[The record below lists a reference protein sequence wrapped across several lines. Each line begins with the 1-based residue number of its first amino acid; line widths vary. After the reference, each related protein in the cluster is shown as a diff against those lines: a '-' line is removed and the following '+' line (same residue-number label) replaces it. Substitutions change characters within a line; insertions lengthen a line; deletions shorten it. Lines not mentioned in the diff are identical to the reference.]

1 MAMGAF
7 ALATLAGTPP
17 AGADTELT
25 VEAGFT
31 GGLYVPGRTVPVRV
45 NITADRLVEGTV
57 RVELG
62 RFDDA
67 IPVAV
72 PVEVPGG
79 SSKEYLV
86 VVPSAAVGD
95 GGRTTVTASLD
106 GDEAQVGRDDI
117 TATGDTDLVGLVPD
131 LVPEPPD
138 PLDLGPGLGDARF
151 HQLSADEL
159 AAPGALDALG
169 TIVTAGD
176 GLSSLSPSG
185 RANVLDWLDRGGRL
199 VLDGAPGDAV
209 GGLPEQW
216 QPEPGDTRVWAGR
229 GGVRLVDGAVAGG
242 DWAATV
248 EPTALMPIGEL
259 NGGMFFGPSGSVAS
273 TVAEDGGLRVAVVGW
288 LLLFLVAY
296 VVLVG
301 PVAFLLLRRAGRSG
315 WTWFAVPATAAVFT
329 VAAFVIGSDLRT
341 GNEIAHGSVVET
353 SPAGGR
359 AFSYV
364 GLLSRS
370 GADAEVGLPAGWQS
384 SDMASPLGD
393 WFGEDTSSTGPA
405 EVVMGADATVD
416 EIDLDPGGFGMVTA
430 WGPIEPTPGIEVT
443 AVASPD
449 GSVRGTIHNATDTT
463 LRDILI
469 LVGVRAWGG
478 GKLEPGEE
486 AEWQLGPGG
495 GLDADTWSGLPE
507 TPWSDAAG
515 WDTGEPD
522 PLSDVNF
529 AVWTDWRSRQADT
542 YPAGVVTAAGWTDDW
557 TPPLDSGRKV
567 SGGRTVFTTQ
577 VAVGVADRGTTP
589 EDAVRREYLRGST
602 AADVQVDQDD
612 VDEFGEVEGAVVRF
626 TLPPGS
632 RADQPLLAR
641 VPGSVR
647 HMDLLVDGRWVESGE
662 LAAVPERDPFDAT
675 DVTEVALPAGAVAHG
690 QVYARISYVS
700 GVAPMWA
707 FNVREANT

>member
-1 MAMGAF
+1 LAVGAF

-25 VEAGFT
+25 VEAGFA
-31 GGLYVPGRTVPVRV
+31 GGLYVPGRSVPVRV
-45 NITADRLVEGTV
+45 TITADRLVQGTV

-79 SSKEYLV
+79 SSKQYLV
-86 VVPSAAVGD
+86 VVPSVTAGD
-95 GGRTTVTASLD
+95 GGKTTVTVSLD
-106 GDEAQVGRDDI
+106 GDDAKVGRIDI
-117 TATGDTDLVGLVPD
+117 TASGDVDLVGLAPD

-138 PLDLGPGLGDARF
+138 PLDLGPGLGTARF

-159 AAPGALDALG
+159 ATPGALDALG

-176 GLSSLSPSG
+176 GLSSLSPSA
-185 RANVLDWLDRGGRL
+185 RSNVLDWLDRGGRL

-209 GGLPEQW
+209 GGLPEAW
-216 QPEPGDTRVWAGR
+216 QPEPGDTRAWTGR
-229 GGVRLVDGAVAGG
+229 GGVRLVEGAVAAGRW
-242 DWAATV
+242 DAVV
-248 EPTALMPIGEL
+248 EPTALMPIAEL
-259 NGGMFFGPSGSVAS
+259 NGGLFFGSSDGVAT
-273 TVAEDGGLRVAVVGW
+273 TVAEDGGLRVAVLGW
-288 LLLFLVAY
+288 LLVFLVAY

-329 VAAFVIGSDLRT
+329 VAAFVIGTDLRT

-353 SPAGGR
+353 GPAGSR
-359 AFSYV
+359 AFSYL

-393 WFGEDTSSTGPA
+393 WFGEAPSATGPD

-416 EIDLDPGGFGMVTA
+416 RIGLDPGGFGMVTA
-430 WGPIEPTPGIEVT
+430 WGPVEPTPGIEVT
-443 AVASPD
+443 AVAAPD
-449 GSVRGTIHNATDTT
+449 GSVHGTIHNATDAT

-495 GLDADTWSGLPE
+495 GLDADTWNGLPE
-507 TPWSDAAG
+507 TPWRDAAG

-529 AVWTDWRSRQADT
+529 AVWSDWRSRQADI
-542 YPAGVVTAAGWTDDW
+542 YPAGIVTAAGWTDDW

-577 VAVGVADRGTTP
+577 AAVGIADRGTTP
-589 EDAVRREYLRGST
+589 EDAVRREYLRGT
-602 AADVQVDQDD
+602 AATDVQVDQDD
-612 VDEFGEVEGAVVRF
+612 VDEFGEVDGAVVRF

-632 RADQPLLAR
+632 PVDAPLELR
-641 VPGSVR
+641 VPGSVLR
-647 HMDLLVDGRWVESGE
+647 MELLVGESWTESRE
-662 LAAVPERDPFDAT
+662 LAALAGRDPFDAT
-675 DVTEVALPAGAVAHG
+675 DVVEVALPPGAVADG

-707 FNVREANT
+707 FNVREAST